1 MAPKKTNCC
10 RPNVYVKVYV
20 LANLAPLC
28 TDNLFSKQVE
38 ITPEMVRK
46 TAVLAQI
53 QITDEEVRNIVLYC
67 VDRCSLQVVL

>member
-1 MAPKKTNCC
+1 MAPKETNCC
-10 RPNVYVKVYV
+10 RPNVYVKDSV

-28 TDNLFSKQVE
+28 TDNLVSQQVE

-53 QITDEEVRNIVLYC
+53 QITDEEVRNILLYN
-67 VDRCSLQVVL
+67 VNRCSLQVIL